1 MANKE
6 EKIKEKM
13 LDALE
18 RAIEDPH
25 LIDDKEWSRLFGAA
39 SLARAM
45 SIVSKLKGRPADE
58 QETLDENASGLTPEE
73 EEMWAAGLL
82 HEIVKR
88 EQIKCHGTY
97 GQCCEHC
104 FNEISERVHR
114 MMPQVWAPVER
125 RASLGELSMH
135 TCARCWKIQMPAA

>member
-6 EKIKEKM
+6 EKIKQKM

-45 SIVSKLKGRPADE
+45 AIVSKLKGRPADDKA
-58 QETLDENASGLTPEE
+58 TLEDRHSPLTDEEKKMLRAWSVEG
-73 EEMWAAGLL
+73 
-82 HEIVKR
+82 
-88 EQIKCHGTY
+88 IKCKQCGTY
-97 GQCCEHC
+97 LE
-104 FNEISERVHR
+104 ESIDE
-114 MMPQVWAPVER
+114 P
-125 RASLGELSMH
+125 
-135 TCARCWKIQMPAA
+135 PAW